1 MRRGLWLAAATWW
14 LLQLSACGD
23 QPRAKA
29 PVASPSRST
38 AGSRPT
44 RKSGGVSGQVDG
56 LEGPENAEES
66 RGSARGAEARIITSP
81 TSDKLAERFG
91 KTRALAAQQGSAS
104 YYGDSFAGR
113 STASGAPYQPEGFT
127 AAHRSFPFGTVL
139 RVTRSDGGQ
148 SVYVTVTDRGPYG
161 PRGRIVDLSR
171 AAAERLGMLRAGV
184 VKIKLEV
191 VEYGPRKPSKPKRRK
206 R

>member
-1 MRRGLWLAAATWW
+1 MRRSLWLVAATWW

-23 QPRAKA
+23 QPHARAPSAARSHKA
-29 PVASPSRST
+29 KRLGSPRQAGAS
-38 AGSRPT
+38 
-44 RKSGGVSGQVDG
+44 SGQ
-56 LEGPENAEES
+56 LEGAEGSENSGENHNNVA
-66 RGSARGAEARIITSP
+66 GAEGRISTYP

-91 KTRALAAQQGSAS
+91 KTRALSVQQGSAS
-104 YYGDSFAGR
+104 YYGDAFAGR
-113 STASGAPYQPEGFT
+113 PTASGAPYEPTGFT
-127 AAHRSFPFGTVL
+127 AAHRSLPFGTVL

-184 VKIKLEV
+184 VKIQLEV
-191 VEYGPRKPSKPKRRK
+191 VEYGVRKARRRK
-206 R
+206 H

>member
-29 PVASPSRST
+29 PAASHRRST
-38 AGSRPT
+38 SGPRPT
-44 RKSGGVSGQVDG
+44 RESGAVSGQTEG

-66 RGSARGAEARIITSP
+66 RGSARAADAHKSTSP

-91 KTRALAAQQGSAS
+91 KARALSAQQGSAS
-104 YYGDSFAGR
+104 YYGDAFAGR
-113 STASGAPYQPEGFT
+113 STASGAPYEPTGFT
-127 AAHRSFPFGTVL
+127 AAHRSLPFGSVL

-148 SVYVTVTDRGPYG
+148 TVYVTVTDRGPYG

-191 VEYGPRKPSKPKRRK
+191 VEYGPRKPKRRK

>member
-1 MRRGLWLAAATWW
+1 MRRGLWLVAATWW

-29 PVASPSRST
+29 PVASH
-38 AGSRPT
+38 AGSTSGSRTT
-44 RKSGGVSGQVDG
+44 RKSGAVSGQVDG
-56 LEGPENAEES
+56 LEAPENSGETRES
-66 RGSARGAEARIITSP
+66 AHGAGAITSP

-113 STASGAPYQPEGFT
+113 STASGAPYQPDGFT
-127 AAHRSFPFGTVL
+127 AAHRSLPFGTVL

-184 VKIKLEV
+184 VKIRLEV
-191 VEYGPRKPSKPKRRK
+191 VEYGPRRPSKAKRRK